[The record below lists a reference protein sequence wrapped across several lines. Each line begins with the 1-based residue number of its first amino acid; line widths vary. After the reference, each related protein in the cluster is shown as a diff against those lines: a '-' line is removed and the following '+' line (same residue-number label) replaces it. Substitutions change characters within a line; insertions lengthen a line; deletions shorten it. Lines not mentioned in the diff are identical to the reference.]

1 MTLQIEQ
8 TEVESVTYYT
18 TQVRGINY
26 TLHNTGSEWEL
37 HSRRQALGKNNVGSY
52 KFFPSLQALEKQI
65 KAFNGVSQLI
75 N

>member
-18 TQVRGINY
+18 TQARGVNY

-37 HSRRQALGKNNVGSY
+37 HSRRQALGQNNVGSY
-52 KFFPSLQALEKQI
+52 KFFSSLEALEKKM
-65 KAFNGVSQLI
+65 KAFSGVSKLI